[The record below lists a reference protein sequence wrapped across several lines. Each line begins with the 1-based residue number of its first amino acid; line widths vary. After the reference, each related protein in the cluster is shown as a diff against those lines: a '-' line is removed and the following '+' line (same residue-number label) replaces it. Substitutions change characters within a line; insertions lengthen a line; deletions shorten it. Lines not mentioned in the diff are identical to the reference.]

1 MAIRKQESLTL
12 FLVIVLL
19 SLHLHGSTPS
29 SQLLG
34 VILPVSRHQ
43 DNSFETFKHLGHLSP
58 FFVPPNTPASLRSG
72 TPPGCTVERAFLI
85 RRHGSRRPHEDE
97 FAIIQNLS
105 HYIHDNRDLFSN
117 PLVKLPDAYSFLS
130 EGWNSTFGTDSLT
143 APGRQQLFD
152 HGVALK
158 LQYLD
163 FDNVTEVL
171 ASDSDRVVESA
182 RWFMDGYYGRISNYT
197 ATVNVVPENETTVS
211 WITPYL
217 ACPKWDSSYGEAS
230 LAKWRQVYIPPIT
243 KRINKLLAE
252 AYPGI
257 NFTDTHTSA
266 MLYSCAYETAI
277 RGIGSSPWCDVF
289 LPSEI
294 SDNEYEYDLRMRGFA
309 GYGLPGDMAPV
320 LGSLLVSNVTSFL
333 QRDEGPKLSLSFGH
347 DKTIALGLTA
357 LGLASDELPPTGP
370 VDPDRAWRAAKLM
383 PFAANMIW
391 QRLDC
396 DGHGRIQLILNG
408 ANYGLGPVGCE
419 IDNYGSCALGDFL
432 NTTKVQA
439 ALNCTHGDERWKEAC
454 H

>member
-1 MAIRKQESLTL
+1 MTVRKQEILTL
-12 FLVIVLL
+12 FLAILL
-19 SLHLHGSTPS
+19 SLELWGSTASIQHLRAIFP
-29 SQLLG
+29 L
-34 VILPVSRHQ
+34 SRHQ
-43 DNSFETFKHLGHLSP
+43 DDSFETFKHLGHLSP

-72 TPPGCTVERAFLI
+72 APPGCAVERVFLI
-85 RRHGSRRPHEDE
+85 HRHGSRHPHEDE
-97 FAIIQNLS
+97 LAIIQNLS
-105 HYIHDNRDLFSN
+105 DYMNDNRDLFSN

-152 HGVALK
+152 HGVALQ
-158 LQYLD
+158 LQYPD

-182 RWFMDGYYGRISNYT
+182 RWFMDGYYGRVSNDT
-197 ATVNVVPENETTVS
+197 ATLNVMPENETTVS

-217 ACPKWDSSYGEAS
+217 ACPKWDSDYGEVS
-230 LAKWRQVYIPPIT
+230 PAKWRQIYLPPIT
-243 KRINKLLAE
+243 ERINKSLAK

-257 NFTDTHTSA
+257 NFTDSHTSA

-294 SDNEYEYDLRMRGFA
+294 ADNEYEYDLRMRGFA

-320 LGSLLVSNVTSFL
+320 LGSLLVSNMTNFL
-333 QRDEGPKLSLSFGH
+333 QREEEPNLSLSFGH

-357 LGLASDELPPTGP
+357 LGLASHELPPTGP

-383 PFAANMIW
+383 PFAATMVW

-396 DGHGRIQLILNG
+396 DGDRRIQLILNG
-408 ANYGLGPVGCE
+408 ANYGLGPVGCD
-419 IDNYGSCALGDFL
+419 IDNYGSCAFGDFL
-432 NTTKVQA
+432 NTPKVQA
-439 ALNCTHGDERWKEAC
+439 ALKCTHGDERWKAAC